1 MNTTDEPRLFTLFR
15 HIDESGISGTNRV
28 LDGVVFHTG
37 QVVVCWRSDINN
49 DQPGYSSIAI
59 YPSWEAFL
67 HIHVHSHAP
76 HTMEIKF
83 KPEQIC
89 N

>member
-1 MNTTDEPRLFTLFR
+1 MNTTDEPHLFTLFR

-28 LDGVVFHTG
+28 LDGAVFHTG

-76 HTMEIKF
+76 DTMEIKF
-83 KPEQIC
+83 KPEQTS